1 MGRAELARMRRRKDA
16 AIVREDFAVTLFAR
30 GVKVRE
36 ISQAMTVEFGLAGD
50 DGTTRAIIR
59 RGLARRAANAPEGTD
74 DARELLMEG
83 FRQILAAHMPLAV
96 GDVGDGPSVRSAEVA
111 MRALDRM
118 AEITG
123 VRRVPDTT
131 VGGVNLT
138 LNLGEQGGVDKARS
152 QILASLEA
160 EARKHEVVE
169 GHLSSVGTSQAA
181 LTSGEPDD
189 DTLGPPPGVIPTQEE
204 EAA

>member
-1 MGRAELARMRRRKDA
+1 MGNAELARMRRRKQA
-16 AIVREDFAVTLFAR
+16 AIVREDFALAMFAR
-30 GVKVRE
+30 GIKVKE
-36 ISQAMTVEFGLAGD
+36 ISAAMVVEYGLAGD

-74 DARELLMEG
+74 DAREILMEG
-83 FRQILAAHMPLAV
+83 YRQILAAHMPLAV
-96 GDVGDGPSVRSAEVA
+96 GDIGDGPSTRSAEVA

-123 VRRVPDTT
+123 VRRVPDTN

-138 LNLGEQGGVDKARS
+138 VNVGEPGSVDKARN
-152 QILASLEA
+152 QILAGLRA
-160 EARKHEVVE
+160 EAAKHEIVE
-169 GHLSSVGTSQAA
+169 GHLASVGTSQAA